1 MVELSRPELP
11 TAQGP
16 VRQQLRGQVQGCI
29 TGLAWAPRAAQL
41 AIASAAGELILVDF
55 EAGVDW
61 PLQQVHAAGSQGFD
75 ALGFSS
81 CGRWLAA
88 AGEGGVLSLWDL
100 KDDVPLQMPVPAL
113 RGWIDQLAWQ
123 PDGEL
128 LAVALGAAIWIW
140 HSGDQIWLPPLS
152 TPGGAVMALSWSPSG
167 DQLAAGT
174 GQGVWIWSLQP
185 TSAHALPVQQP
196 LHLETGSAVLQL
208 VWGEDPA
215 WLVAG
220 LMDRR
225 LVLWR
230 NLQPP
235 MLGVGD
241 LPGKIHALALSRL
254 PSGQQALLVA
264 AAEAAVV
271 WSGQG
276 DDPEEDWNAVLLPW
290 HVDRIMALAFGPA
303 QAPIVTASRDGTVA
317 LWSEAGSLLQ
327 VLELDG
333 QAVNSVAWR
342 SDLQALAA
350 GGEEGAWVMWP
361 LEQTDGAHA

>member
-1 MVELSRPELP
+1 MVELSRPGLP
-11 TAQGP
+11 APRGAVT
-16 VRQQLRGQVQGCI
+16 QQLRGRVQGCI
-29 TGLAWAPRAAQL
+29 TALAWTPQAPRL

-55 EAGVDW
+55 DAGVDW
-61 PLQQVHAAGSQGFD
+61 PLQEAKAAGTQGFD

-88 AGEGGVLSLWDL
+88 AGEGGVLSLWNLDGE
-100 KDDVPLQMPVPAL
+100 VPLHTPVPEL
-113 RGWIDQLAWQ
+113 GGWIDKLAWQ
-123 PDGEL
+123 PDGGL
-128 LAVALGAAIWIW
+128 LAVAQGAAVWIW
-140 HSGDQIWLPPLS
+140 HSENQIWLPPLR
-152 TPGGAVMALSWSPSG
+152 TPGAAVMALSWSPSG
-167 DQLAAGT
+167 RQLAAGT
-174 GQGVWIWSLQP
+174 GTGVWIWSLPP
-185 TSAHALPVQQP
+185 TPVPARAAQQP

-208 VWGEDPA
+208 AWGEDPA

-230 NLQPP
+230 DLQQP
-235 MLGVGD
+235 MLGVDD

-254 PSGQQALLVA
+254 PSGRQALLVA
-264 AAEAAVV
+264 AAETAVV
-271 WSGQG
+271 WAGQG
-276 DDPEEDWNAVLLPW
+276 NDLQAWNAVLLPW
-290 HVDRIMALAFGPA
+290 HLDRVVALAIGPA

-317 LWSEAGSLLQ
+317 LWSEDGSLLQ

-333 QAVNSVAWR
+333 QALSSVAWR

-361 LEQTDGAHA
+361 LTQSDGADG